1 MANPFQ
7 KIIDASKGIFNPGS
21 AESAIGID
29 IGTSSIKIVEIK
41 KKNGKAILET
51 YGTVSLGPYADLD
64 TGKITNLPPEKI
76 SLALKEV
83 LKESGVS
90 TKSSALAIPSQA
102 SLVFNLELPYQLK
115 ESELANIIPT
125 EARKYIPVPMTE
137 VTLDYFVLPKKENS
151 FEEENNP
158 DLPKQEEEKTE
169 VLVVAIQNEII
180 SKYQDIVSQSELETG
195 FFELEI
201 FSSIRS
207 NFEHELSP
215 VLLLDFGASKTKLSI
230 VEFGSVK
237 SFHTIN
243 RGAADISDSIARSF
257 AVPFLKAEEMKKE
270 FGMYGNPSDKNLLE
284 TIKIHTDYIFS
295 ETNSV
300 ILAYERKY
308 NKTISKIILSGGG
321 SLLKGFK
328 EYAAGNFTTEV
339 VMGNPFSKVGAPVFL
354 DKVLTAIGPE
364 FAIAIGLALRKL
376 Q

>member
-151 FEEENNP
+151 FEEENNSN
-158 DLPKQEEEKTE
+158 LIFLSATLCSFKTPE
-169 VLVVAIQNEII
+169 TRLII
-180 SKYQDIVSQSELETG
+180 S
-195 FFELEI
+195 
-201 FSSIRS
+201 
-207 NFEHELSP
+207 
-215 VLLLDFGASKTKLSI
+215 
-230 VEFGSVK
+230 
-237 SFHTIN
+237 
-243 RGAADISDSIARSF
+243 
-257 AVPFLKAEEMKKE
+257 
-270 FGMYGNPSDKNLLE
+270 
-284 TIKIHTDYIFS
+284 
-295 ETNSV
+295 
-300 ILAYERKY
+300 
-308 NKTISKIILSGGG
+308 SGPH
-321 SLLKGFK
+321 K
-328 EYAAGNFTTEV
+328 
-339 VMGNPFSKVGAPVFL
+339 
-354 DKVLTAIGPE
+354 
-364 FAIAIGLALRKL
+364 
-376 Q
+376 